1 MKVEEIL
8 MSTTTDQ
15 IERLTRDLV
24 ISKVAEDL
32 KECKSLEDFERI
44 RDKYVALSEE
54 IPVK

>member
-1 MKVEEIL
+1 